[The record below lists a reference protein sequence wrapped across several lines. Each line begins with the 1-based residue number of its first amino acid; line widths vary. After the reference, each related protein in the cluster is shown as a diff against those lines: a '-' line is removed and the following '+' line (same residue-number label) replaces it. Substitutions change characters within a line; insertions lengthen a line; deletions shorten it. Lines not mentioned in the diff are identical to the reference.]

1 MMKAIFWL
9 TFAAI
14 AFSSA
19 GSAEQRRPVVAP
31 AQVPDAT
38 SIVTTTAGKVQGLKD
53 RGISTFKGIRY
64 GKAPVGPLRFMP
76 PEKPHPWAGIADATG
91 FGAPAMQL
99 YSPSGERTSDFTRQ
113 IQTIFPTQ
121 TEEKIDNED
130 CLFLNVWTPTADG
143 KKRPVLVWFHG
154 GGYNYGSGAWPVY
167 DGRNLAAKGDM
178 VVVTVNH
185 RLNAFGYLYLA
196 DRFGRDFA
204 ASGNVGNLDLVASL
218 QWVRDNIAAFGGDP
232 ANVTIAGESG
242 GGSKVSTLLATP
254 AANGLFQKAIIQSG
268 PGVTG
273 GKKEDAARFTDAI
286 LAQAGIDSVD
296 KLRGAPADAILAAAR
311 TVMTRMAS
319 GGFGANPGFGP
330 IVDGTV
336 LPRDPFVPT
345 APAQSRDV
353 PVMIGWNKD
362 EMTLFTASMPW
373 FGTLDAAGL
382 DKMAAAMGPQGPA
395 LIANYRKIE
404 PGYDPTHLASR
415 AMTSRFIA
423 GTYTLADRKA
433 EQGGAPVYVYRLAY
447 ETPVN
452 GGALKT
458 PHTLDLPFMFDN
470 VEMSRVLVGPGPA
483 PQRLADM
490 MSDAWIAFAHTG
502 IPASPL
508 LPTWTAYTPGK
519 RAVMQ
524 FDVKPR
530 IVDDPEAG
538 MRTIM
543 APR

>member
-1 MMKAIFWL
+1 MKTNLWL
-9 TFAAI
+9 TLAAI
-14 AFSSA
+14 AISSPA
-19 GSAEQRRPVVAP
+19 TAQQRPLEAATVS
-31 AQVPDAT
+31 VPQAT
-38 SIVTTTAGKVQGLKD
+38 PIVTTTAGKVQGLKD
-53 RGISTFKGIRY
+53 RAISVFKGIRY
-64 GKAPVGPLRFMP
+64 GEAPVGALRFMP
-76 PEKPHPWAGIADATG
+76 PQNPQPWTGIADATG

-99 YSPSGERTSDFTRQ
+99 YAASGDRTSDFTRQ

-130 CLFLNVWTPTADG
+130 CLFLNVWTPGTDR

-167 DGRNLAAKGDM
+167 DGHNLAAKGDM
-178 VVVTVNH
+178 VIVTVNH

-196 DRFGRDFA
+196 DRFGKDFA
-204 ASGNVGNLDLVASL
+204 ASGNLGNLDLVASL

-273 GKKEDAARFTDAI
+273 GKKQDAARFTDAI

-296 KLRGAPADAILAAAR
+296 KLRSVPADTILAAAR
-311 TVMTRMAS
+311 TVMARS
-319 GGFGANPGFGP
+319 PGGGFGNGPGFGP

-336 LPRDPFVPT
+336 LPRDPFVPA
-345 APAQSRDV
+345 APAQSRDI

-382 DKMAAAMGPQGPA
+382 DRVAASMGPQGPA
-395 LIANYRKIE
+395 LIANYGALE
-404 PGYDPTHLASR
+404 PTYDPTHLASR

-452 GGALKT
+452 GGVLKT

-470 VEMSRVLVGPGPA
+470 VEMSRALVGPGPA

-490 MSDAWIAFAHTG
+490 MSDAWISFARSG
-502 IPASPL
+502 VPSSRL
-508 LPTWTAYTPGK
+508 LPTWTPYTPGK

-524 FDVKPR
+524 FDVKPQ
-530 IVDDPEAG
+530 VVNDPEAG

>member
-1 MMKAIFWL
+1 M
-9 TFAAI
+9 
-14 AFSSA
+14 
-19 GSAEQRRPVVAP
+19 VAP

-38 SIVTTTAGKVQGLKD
+38 SIVTTSAGRVQGLKD
-53 RGISTFKGIRY
+53 RGISVFKGIRY

-130 CLFLNVWTPTADG
+130 CLFLNVRTPTTDG

-196 DRFGRDFA
+196 DRFGKDFA

-311 TVMTRMAS
+311 TVMTRMAG
-319 GGFGANPGFGP
+319 GGFGTGPGFGP

-382 DKMAAAMGPQGPA
+382 
-395 LIANYRKIE
+395 
-404 PGYDPTHLASR
+404 
-415 AMTSRFIA
+415 
-423 GTYTLADRKA
+423 
-433 EQGGAPVYVYRLAY
+433 
-447 ETPVN
+447 
-452 GGALKT
+452 
-458 PHTLDLPFMFDN
+458 
-470 VEMSRVLVGPGPA
+470 
-483 PQRLADM
+483 
-490 MSDAWIAFAHTG
+490 
-502 IPASPL
+502 
-508 LPTWTAYTPGK
+508 
-519 RAVMQ
+519 AVC
-524 FDVKPR
+524 
-530 IVDDPEAG
+530 
-538 MRTIM
+538 
-543 APR
+543 